1 MRAAVCVETGSPL
14 VIEDIPIPQPRAGE
28 VLVHNH
34 ACGVCHTDLHV
45 MKGEVGFPL
54 PGVLGHEV
62 SGVVA
67 EVGAGV
73 TTVRPGNRV
82 VGSFIMPCG
91 TCENCARGMED
102 LCSTFF
108 EYNRLRGTLY
118 DGETRLHRHSGEPL
132 SMYSMGGLAEYSV
145 TPATSVFALPEELD
159 LTDSAILGC
168 SMFTAYGAV
177 RNVGDVRTG
186 ESVAVVAVGGV
197 GQNIVQLSAVS
208 GAEAVI
214 AIDVDDDKLA
224 LARTMGATH
233 TINSTEVDA
242 AEAIME
248 ITGGRGVDV
257 AFEALGSAATTT
269 LAVNIS
275 REGGRAVVVGIP
287 PAGTTLDVDLARI
300 VRRKIQ
306 IKGSYGA
313 RARQDVPALIRL
325 LAAGRLDLGG
335 MISRRVPLGEA
346 PETYQA
352 LDRGEVLG
360 RAVVLTGA

>member
-1 MRAAVCVETGSPL
+1 MKAAVCVETGSPL
-14 VIEDIPIPQPRAGE
+14 VIEDIAVPEPRAGE
-28 VLVHNH
+28 VLIHNH

-54 PGVLGHEV
+54 PGVLGHEI
-62 SGVVA
+62 SGIVA

-73 TTVRPGNRV
+73 TNVRPGDRV

-91 TCENCARGMED
+91 TCETCARGMED

-145 TPATSVFALPEELD
+145 TPATSVFALPDGLD

-186 ESVAVVAVGGV
+186 ESVAVIAVGGV

-214 AIDVDDDKLA
+214 AIDVDDDKLD
-224 LARTMGATH
+224 LARRMGATH
-233 TINSTEVDA
+233 TVNSARADA
-242 AEAIME
+242 AEAVAE

-257 AFEALGSAATTT
+257 AFEALGSASTTT

-275 REGGRAVVVGIP
+275 REGGRAIVVGIP

-313 RARQDVPALIRL
+313 RARRDVPALLRL
-325 LAAGRLDLGG
+325 LAAGKLDLGG
-335 MISRRVPLGEA
+335 VISRRVSLDEA
-346 PETYQA
+346 PQTYEA
-352 LDRGEVLG
+352 LDRGEILG
-360 RAVVLTGA
+360 RAVILTGT

>member
-1 MRAAVCVETGSPL
+1 MKAAVCVETGSPL
-14 VIEDIPIPQPRAGE
+14 VIEDIPIPEPRAGE

-54 PGVLGHEV
+54 PGVLGHEI

-73 TTVRPGNRV
+73 THVRPGDRV

-91 TCENCARGMED
+91 SCENCARGMED
-102 LCSTFF
+102 ICSTFF

-118 DGETRLHRHSGEPL
+118 DGETRLHRASGEPL

-145 TPATSVFALPEELD
+145 TPATAVFALPEQLD

-208 GAEAVI
+208 GAESVI

-224 LARTMGATH
+224 LARRMGATH
-233 TINSTEVDA
+233 TVNSREVDA
-242 AEAIME
+242 TEAVMA

-257 AFEALGSAATTT
+257 AFEALGSAATTQ
-269 LAVNIS
+269 
-275 REGGRAVVVGIP
+275 
-287 PAGTTLDVDLARI
+287 AG
-300 VRRKIQ
+300 
-306 IKGSYGA
+306 
-313 RARQDVPALIRL
+313 
-325 LAAGRLDLGG
+325 
-335 MISRRVPLGEA
+335 
-346 PETYQA
+346 
-352 LDRGEVLG
+352 
-360 RAVVLTGA
+360 

>member
-1 MRAAVCVETGSPL
+1 MKAAVCVETGSPL
-14 VIEDIPIPQPRAGE
+14 VIEDIPIPEPRAGE

-54 PGVLGHEV
+54 PGVLGHEI
-62 SGVVA
+62 SGIVA

-73 TTVRPGNRV
+73 TNVRPGDRV

-102 LCSTFF
+102 ICSTFF
-108 EYNRLRGTLY
+108 EFNRLRGTLY
-118 DGETRLHRHSGEPL
+118 DGETRLHRASGEPL

-145 TPATSVFALPEELD
+145 APATAVFALPEQLD

-168 SMFTAYGAV
+168 SLFTAYGAV
-177 RNVGDVRTG
+177 CTVGAVRAG

-208 GAEAVI
+208 GADSVI
-214 AIDVDDDKLA
+214 AIDVSGDKLE
-224 LARTMGATH
+224 LARRMGATH
-233 TINSTEVDA
+233 TINSREVDVN
-242 AEAIME
+242 EAIME

-257 AFEALGSAATTT
+257 AFEALGSAGTTRQ
-269 LAVNIS
+269 AVDIV
-275 REGGRAVVVGIP
+275 REGGRVVVVGIP
-287 PAGTTLDVDLARI
+287 PAGTSLDVDLARI

-313 RARQDVPALIRL
+313 RARRDVPALIRL

-335 MISRRVPLGEA
+335 VISRRVPLSEA
-346 PETYQA
+346 PSTYEA

-360 RAVVLTGA
+360 RAVVLTGQ

>member
-14 VIEDIPIPQPRAGE
+14 VIEDIPIPEPRAGE

-54 PGVLGHEV
+54 PGVLGHEI

-73 TTVRPGNRV
+73 THVRPGDRV

-91 TCENCARGMED
+91 SCENCARGMED
-102 LCSTFF
+102 ICSTFF

-118 DGETRLHRHSGEPL
+118 DGETRLHRASGEPL

-145 TPATSVFALPEELD
+145 TPATAVFALPEQLD

-208 GAEAVI
+208 GAESVI

-224 LARTMGATH
+224 LARRMGATH
-233 TINSTEVDA
+233 TVNSREVDA
-242 AEAIME
+242 TEAVMA

-257 AFEALGSAATTT
+257 AFEALGSAATTRQAT
-269 LAVNIS
+269 DIA
-275 REGGRAVVVGIP
+275 REGGRVVVVGIP
-287 PAGTTLDVDLARI
+287 PAGTALDVDLARI
-300 VRRKIQ
+300 VRSEMRRNKVKLRDVVTQ
-306 IKGSYGA
+306 SV
-313 RARQDVPALIRL
+313 RALRTF
-325 LAAGRLDLGG
+325 G
-335 MISRRVPLGEA
+335 
-346 PETYQA
+346 
-352 LDRGEVLG
+352 
-360 RAVVLTGA
+360 

>member
-14 VIEDIPIPQPRAGE
+14 VIEDIPIPEPRAGE

-54 PGVLGHEV
+54 PGVLGHEI

-73 TTVRPGNRV
+73 THVRPGDRV

-91 TCENCARGMED
+91 SCENCARGMED
-102 LCSTFF
+102 ICSTFF

-118 DGETRLHRHSGEPL
+118 DGETRLHRASGEPL

-145 TPATSVFALPEELD
+145 TPATAVFALPEQLD

-208 GAEAVI
+208 GAESVI

-224 LARTMGATH
+224 LARRMGATH
-233 TINSTEVDA
+233 TVNSREADA
-242 AEAIME
+242 TEAIME

-257 AFEALGSAATTT
+257 AFEALGSAATTRQAT
-269 LAVNIS
+269 DIA
-275 REGGRAVVVGIP
+275 REGGRVVVVGIP
-287 PAGTTLDVDLARI
+287 PAGTTLDVDLAR
-300 VRRKIQ
+300 
-306 IKGSYGA
+306 
-313 RARQDVPALIRL
+313 
-325 LAAGRLDLGG
+325 
-335 MISRRVPLGEA
+335 
-346 PETYQA
+346 
-352 LDRGEVLG
+352 
-360 RAVVLTGA
+360 

>member
-14 VIEDIPIPQPRAGE
+14 VIEDIPIPEPRAGE

-54 PGVLGHEV
+54 PGVLGHEI

-73 TTVRPGNRV
+73 THVRPGDRV

-91 TCENCARGMED
+91 SCENCARGMED
-102 LCSTFF
+102 ICSTFF

-118 DGETRLHRHSGEPL
+118 DGETRLHRASGEPL

-145 TPATSVFALPEELD
+145 TPATAVFALPEQLD

-208 GAEAVI
+208 GAESVI
-214 AIDVDDDKLA
+214 ATDVDDDKLA
-224 LARTMGATH
+224 LARRMGATH
-233 TINSTEVDA
+233 TINSREVEA
-242 AEAIME
+242 AEAVME

-257 AFEALGSAATTT
+257 AFEALGSAATTRQAT
-269 LAVNIS
+269 DIA
-275 REGGRAVVVGIP
+275 REGGRVVVVGIP

-313 RARQDVPALIRL
+313 RARQDVPALVRL
-325 LAAGRLDLGG
+325 LAAGKLDLGG
-335 MISRRVPLGEA
+335 MISRRVPLTEA
-346 PETYQA
+346 PDTYEA

-360 RAVVLTGA
+360 RAVVLTGD

>member
-1 MRAAVCVETGSPL
+1 MKAAVCIETGSPL
-14 VIEDIPIPQPRAGE
+14 QIEDIPIPRPRAGE

-54 PGVLGHEV
+54 PGVLGHEI

-73 TTVRPGNRV
+73 TNVRPGERV

-91 TCENCARGMED
+91 HCENCARGMED
-102 LCSTFF
+102 ICSTFF
-108 EYNRLRGTLY
+108 EFNRLRGTLY

-145 TPATSVFALPEELD
+145 TPATAVFALPDHLD
-159 LTDSAILGC
+159 LTHSAILGC
-168 SMFTAYGAV
+168 SLFTAYGAV

-197 GQNIVQLSAVS
+197 GQNIVQLAAVS
-208 GAEAVI
+208 GAECVI
-214 AIDVDDDKLA
+214 AIDVDDDKLD
-224 LARTMGATH
+224 LARRMGATH
-233 TINSTEVDA
+233 TVNSTQADA
-242 AEAIME
+242 AEAIAE

-257 AFEALGSAATTT
+257 VFEALGSAVTTR
-269 LAVNIS
+269 LAVEIV
-275 REGGRAVVVGIP
+275 REGGRVVVVGIP
-287 PAGTTLDVDLARI
+287 PAGTSLDVDLARI

-313 RARQDVPALIRL
+313 RARHDVPALIRL
-325 LAAGRLDLGG
+325 LAAGKLDLGG
-335 MISRRVPLGEA
+335 VISRTVTLADA
-346 PETYQA
+346 PDTYSA
-352 LDRGEVLG
+352 LDRGEILG

>member
-1 MRAAVCVETGSPL
+1 MKAAVCVDTESPL
-14 VIEDIPIPQPRAGE
+14 VLEDIPIPEPREGE
-28 VLVHNH
+28 VLIHNT

-67 EVGAGV
+67 EVGRGV
-73 TTVRPGNRV
+73 TAVRPGDRV

-91 TCENCARGMED
+91 WCENCARGMED
-102 LCSTFF
+102 LCATFF

-118 DGETRLHRHSGEPL
+118 DGETRLHRANGEPL

-145 TPATSVFALPEELD
+145 TPATAVFTLPEELD

-168 SMFTAYGAV
+168 SLFTAYGAV

-197 GQNIVQLSAVS
+197 GQNIVQLAAVS
-208 GAEAVI
+208 GAESIIAV
-214 AIDVDDDKLA
+214 DVDEEKLA
-224 LARTMGATH
+224 LARRMGATH
-233 TINSTEVDA
+233 TINSREVDA
-242 AEAIME
+242 TEAVME
-248 ITGGRGVDV
+248 ITGGRGVDA
-257 AFEALGSAATTT
+257 AFEALGSAATTRQAT
-269 LAVNIS
+269 DFT
-275 REGGRAVVVGIP
+275 REGGRVVVVGIP
-287 PAGTTLDVDLARI
+287 PAGTVLDVDLARV

-325 LAAGRLDLGG
+325 LAAGRLDLSSV
-335 MISRRVPLGEA
+335 ISRRVGLEQA

>member
-1 MRAAVCVETGSPL
+1 MKAAVCVETNAPL
-14 VIEDIPIPQPRAGE
+14 VIEDIPIPEPRAGE

-54 PGVLGHEV
+54 PGVLGHEI
-62 SGVVA
+62 SGIVA

-73 TTVRPGNRV
+73 TNVAPGDRV

-91 TCENCARGMED
+91 ACENCARGMED

-108 EYNRLRGTLY
+108 EFNRLRGTLY
-118 DGETRLHRHSGEPL
+118 DGETRLHRTDGSPL
-132 SMYSMGGLAEYSV
+132 SMYSMGGMAEYSV
-145 TPATSVFALPEELD
+145 TPATSVFRLPDSLD
-159 LTDSAILGC
+159 LTDTAILGC
-168 SMFTAYGAV
+168 SLFTAYGAV
-177 RNVGDVRTG
+177 RNVGEVRTG
-186 ESVAVVAVGGV
+186 ESVAVIAVGGV
-197 GQNIVQLSAVS
+197 GQNIVQLSAAS
-208 GAEAVI
+208 GAESVI
-214 AIDVDDDKLA
+214 AIDIDDDKLD
-224 LARTMGATH
+224 LARQMGATH
-233 TINSTEVDA
+233 TVNSSEVDA
-242 AEAIME
+242 AEAVAQ

-257 AFEALGSAATTT
+257 AFEALGSAGTTN
-269 LAVNIS
+269 LAVTIS

-313 RARQDVPALIRL
+313 RARRDVPDLIRL
-325 LAAGRLDLGG
+325 LAAGKLDLGG
-335 MISRRVPLGEA
+335 VISRRVGLDEA
-346 PETYQA
+346 PGTYQA
-352 LDRGEVLG
+352 LDRGEILG

>member
-1 MRAAVCVETGSPL
+1 MKAAVCVEVGSPL
-14 VIEDIPIPQPRAGE
+14 VIEDIPVPEPRAGE

-45 MKGEVGFPL
+45 LKGEVGFPL
-54 PGVLGHEV
+54 PGVLGHEI
-62 SGVVA
+62 SGIVA

-73 TTVRPGNRV
+73 ANVKPGDRV
-82 VGSFIMPCG
+82 VGSFIMPWG
-91 TCENCARGMED
+91 SCENCARGMEA

-108 EYNRLRGTLY
+108 EFNRLRGTLY
-118 DGETRLHRHSGEPL
+118 DGESRLRRANGETL
-132 SMYSMGGLAEYSV
+132 SMYSMGGMAEYSV
-145 TPATSVFALPEELD
+145 TPATAVFPLPDQLD

-168 SMFTAYGAV
+168 SLFTAYGAV
-177 RNVGDVRTG
+177 RNVGDVRAG

-197 GQNIVQLSAVS
+197 GQNIVQLAAVS
-208 GAEAVI
+208 GAEPVI
-214 AIDVDDDKLA
+214 AIDVDDDKLD
-224 LARTMGATH
+224 LARRMGATH
-233 TINSTEVDA
+233 TVNSSRVDA
-242 AEAIME
+242 AEAIAE

-257 AFEALGSAATTT
+257 AFEALGSAATTN
-269 LAVNIS
+269 LAVDIT

-313 RARQDVPALIRL
+313 RARRDVPDLIRL
-325 LAAGRLDLGG
+325 LAAGRLDLGEV
-335 MISRRVPLGEA
+335 ISRRVSLDEA

-352 LDRGEVLG
+352 LDRGEILG
-360 RAVVLTGA
+360 RAVVLTGG

>member
-1 MRAAVCVETGSPL
+1 MKAAVCVDTRSPL
-14 VIEDIPIPQPRAGE
+14 VIEDIEVPEPRAGE
-28 VLVHNH
+28 VLIHNT

-45 MKGEVGFPL
+45 MKGEVAFPL

-67 EVGAGV
+67 EVGRGV
-73 TTVRPGNRV
+73 TGIRPGDRV

-91 TCENCARGMED
+91 WCENCARGMED

-108 EYNRLRGTLY
+108 EFNRLRGTLY
-118 DGETRLHRHSGEPL
+118 DGETRLHRRSGEPL

-145 TPATSVFALPEELD
+145 TPATAAFVLPDELD
-159 LTDSAILGC
+159 LADSAILGC

-177 RNVGDVRTG
+177 RNVGDVRAG

-197 GQNIVQLSAVS
+197 GQNIVQLAAVS
-208 GAEAVI
+208 GAESVI
-214 AIDVDDDKLA
+214 AIDVDPDKLA
-224 LARTMGATH
+224 LARRMGATH
-233 TINSTEVDA
+233 TINAADVDA
-242 AEAIME
+242 AEAVAE
-248 ITGGRGVDV
+248 LTGGRGVDA
-257 AFEALGSAATTT
+257 AFEALGSAATTAQAT
-269 LAVNIS
+269 DLV
-275 REGGRAVVVGIP
+275 REGGRVVVVGIP
-287 PAGTTLDVDLARI
+287 PAGTTLDVDLARV

-325 LAAGRLDLGG
+325 LAAGKLDLGG
-335 MISRRVPLGEA
+335 MISRRVPLAEA